1 MEGDVVASARRIREI
16 SNLPIKVQNSLVEFK
31 SKKSAK
37 EGPVTL
43 GPIFE
48 VLDRDGRSYY
58 FTSMES
64 PKQTLNVSINND
76 GYATIEKKE
85 NRGPIL
91 FQPDRSLLA
100 KQH

>member
-1 MEGDVVASARRIREI
+1 
-16 SNLPIKVQNSLVEFK
+16 
-31 SKKSAK
+31 
-37 EGPVTL
+37 
-43 GPIFE
+43 
-48 VLDRDGRSYY
+48 
-58 FTSMES
+58 MES